1 MVKIFENFLQF
12 FSVEADIEIHNGQI
26 TGKVTEYANNAGY
39 FVTGDKMSRVRMNYS
54 EKKKF
59 SNIMLDNI
67 IAAYNESMLDVMLE
81 APFHTN
87 SLDEWD

>member
-1 MVKIFENFLQF
+1 
-12 FSVEADIEIHNGQI
+12 
-26 TGKVTEYANNAGY
+26 
-39 FVTGDKMSRVRMNYS
+39 MNYS